1 MFDFD
6 YFDNTGYQLEE
17 LDLDIDGGDWD
28 IDNDI
33 PDITENGS
41 MITSVDSYADSTMLA
56 QVYLAENINNGSCQ
70 ISFCGQ
76 IDDLY
81 GPSINSAQDD
91 LIHHLEEATNA
102 RTTDDLEYH
111 LDKAEEAR
119 ISEDYWK
126 DAKRSAEIEAEKRDI
141 FIDGI
146 NKQWEIMDRYQSE
159 MEDMSKRK

>member
-1 MFDFD
+1 MVMDFD
-6 YFDNTGYQLEE
+6 DMLQNTMYDDSC
-17 LDLDIDGGDWD
+17 LDDTNGGMFLTNG
-28 IDNDI
+28 II
-33 PDITENGS
+33 TPDEYNS
-41 MITSVDSYADSTMLA
+41 
-56 QVYLAENINNGSCQ
+56 Q
-70 ISFCGQ
+70 ISFGGQ

-81 GPSINSAQDD
+81 DPSINSAQDD